1 MSSNLTLILASLAAM
16 VATASV
22 AAPSD
27 AVQVVEIPVSAAD
40 LELCV
45 ATLAAVFVAP
55 VQDAT
60 ALPASGHG
68 ATSPTVVCVIDDNA
82 S

>member
-1 MSSNLTLILASLAAM
+1 MSSNFILILASLAAM
-16 VATASV
+16 VTTASV

-45 ATLAAVFVAP
+45 ATLAAVFVPP
-55 VQDAT
+55 VQDA
-60 ALPASGHG
+60 AVLPASGRG
-68 ATSPTVVCVIDDNA
+68 SISPTVVCVVDDNA

>member
-1 MSSNLTLILASLAAM
+1 MSSSLTLLIASLTAI

-45 ATLAAVFVAP
+45 ATLAAVFVPP
-55 VQDAT
+55 VQDA
-60 ALPASGHG
+60 AVLPASGRG
-68 ATSPTVVCVIDDNA
+68 AVSPTVVCVVDDDA